1 MPHFH
6 SPPFADLTHD
16 AELILAGNAAFLVT
30 FMDDGRD
37 CSLFARLLLD

>member
-6 SPPFADLTHD
+6 CPPLATLAHD

-30 FMDDGRD
+30 FMDNRRD
-37 CSLFARLLLD
+37 CALFARILLN